1 MLADWLLYL
10 MAAYSVVGL
19 GFSLP
24 FVAKGVSRIDPAA
37 RLSRWG
43 FRAVILPGAAALW
56 PLLLMRWWRGRQ

>member
-10 MAAYSVVGL
+10 MAAYSVAGL
-19 GFSLP
+19 CFSLP

-43 FRAVILPGAAALW
+43 FRVAILPGATALW